1 MKIHLVRSP
10 ELKTETFINVVN
22 VLHQYPGPIKFIAI
36 EEGGIIPSTA
46 QTQTWDNEEDFKTKK
61 IPPRANYS
69 EAVHFFEFP
78 KEERMRTWEQLFEH
92 CVLYRAKHRI
102 SSSEI
107 VVLLTDDNND
117 RNWFGSVAP
126 NMKDYFIQTSNWE
139 AYFGDVDVRF
149 PIAYEVIVWVMRYY
163 MFANNQAVYDGVHH
177 TPFGCIM
184 DFCQNKSQIS
194 LKMRTADVCPDCM
207 KILRY
212 RDISPFI
219 LKQFF
224 AILEG
229 IRSGMTFKGRAVLLY
244 EPSKLIVKR
253 KAKMII
259 FKEMGDLQL
268 SFAPKEIALYCLF
281 LETNTAEGIQLNELK
296 NYKKELFDYYGDIS
310 NLQDNHQIKQAI
322 ELLIGESPNDR
333 DMTISRINSKIKNA
347 VGDEL
352 AEFYIIKGE
361 RGGAKKIKLD
371 RELVIMR

>member
-10 ELKTETFINVVN
+10 ELKKETFHNVVN
-22 VLHQYPGPIKFIAI
+22 VLNQYPGPLEFIAI
-36 EEGGIIPSTA
+36 EDGGIIPSSS
-46 QTQTWDNEEDFKTKK
+46 QTRTWDNDEDFKRKELHNEVK
-61 IPPRANYS
+61 FSLAEPIL
-69 EAVHFFEFP
+69 FP
-78 KEERMRTWEQLFEH
+78 FNENMRTWEQLFEH
-92 CVLYRAKHRI
+92 CELYRTKHRV
-102 SSSEI
+102 SRNDL

-117 RNWFGSVAP
+117 KNWFGSVAP

-163 MFANNQAVYDGVHH
+163 MFTNNQAVYDGVHH

-207 KILRY
+207 KVLRD

-224 AILEG
+224 TILEG
-229 IRSGMTFKGRAVLLY
+229 IRAGMIFRGRTILLF
-244 EPSKLIVKR
+244 EPSKLEISGLMKKIKFTDIGNLELR
-253 KAKMII
+253 
-259 FKEMGDLQL
+259 LN
-268 SFAPKEIALYCLF
+268 PKEKTLYL
-281 LETNTAEGIQLNELK
+281 LYLDHPEGIMLN
-296 NYKKELFDYYGDIS
+296 NIQDFRKEVEDYYFRFAVGD
-310 NLQDNHQIKQAI
+310 NDEAKKRAI
-322 ELLIGESPNDR
+322 DLLLNPQEGDR
-333 DMTISRINSKIKNA
+333 DTVISRINSRIRNT
-347 VGDEL
+347 VGEDL

-371 RELVIMR
+371 RELVIGLDI

>member
-10 ELKTETFINVVN
+10 ELKIETFQNVVN
-22 VLHQYPGPIKFIAI
+22 VLYQYPGPLEFIAI
-36 EEGGIIPSTA
+36 EDGGIIPSST
-46 QTQTWDNEEDFKTKK
+46 QTRTWDNEKDFKMKELHNEVK
-61 IPPRANYS
+61 FSLAEPIL
-69 EAVHFFEFP
+69 FP
-78 KEERMRTWEQLFEH
+78 FNENMRTWEQLFEH
-92 CVLYRAKHRI
+92 CELYRAKNRVSPHDL
-102 SSSEI
+102 

-117 RNWFGSVAP
+117 KNWFGGVAP

-139 AYFGDVDVRF
+139 AYFGDVDIRF

-163 MFANNQAVYDGVHH
+163 KFANNQAVYDGVHH

-207 KILRY
+207 KVLRD

-224 AILEG
+224 TILEG
-229 IRSGMTFKGRAVLLY
+229 IRAGMIFRGRTILLF
-244 EPSKLIVKR
+244 EPSKLEISGLMKKIKFTDIGNLELR
-253 KAKMII
+253 
-259 FKEMGDLQL
+259 LN
-268 SFAPKEIALYCLF
+268 PKQKTLYL
-281 LETNTAEGIQLNELK
+281 LYLAHPEGIMLN
-296 NYKKELFDYYGDIS
+296 NIQDFRKEVEDYYFRFAVGDNVEAKIR
-310 NLQDNHQIKQAI
+310 AI
-322 ELLIGESPNDR
+322 DLLLNPMEGDR
-333 DMTISRINSKIKNA
+333 DIVISRINSIIRNT

>member
-10 ELKTETFINVVN
+10 ELKIETFHNVVN
-22 VLHQYPGPIKFIAI
+22 ILHQYPGPLKFLAI
-36 EEGGIIPSTA
+36 EDGGIIPSSS
-46 QTQTWDNEEDFKTKK
+46 QTRTWDNDEDFKRKELHDEVK
-61 IPPRANYS
+61 FSLAEPIL
-69 EAVHFFEFP
+69 FP
-78 KEERMRTWEQLFEH
+78 FNENMRTWEQLFEH
-92 CVLYRAKHRI
+92 CELYRAKNRVSTHDL
-102 SSSEI
+102 

-117 RNWFGSVAP
+117 KNWFGGVAP

-139 AYFGDVDVRF
+139 AYFGDVDIRF

-163 MFANNQAVYDGVHH
+163 MFANNQAVYNGVHH

-207 KILRY
+207 KVLRD

-224 AILEG
+224 TILEG
-229 IRSGMTFKGRAVLLY
+229 IRAGMIFRGRTILLF
-244 EPSKLIVKR
+244 EPSKLEISGLMKKIKFTDIGNLELR
-253 KAKMII
+253 
-259 FKEMGDLQL
+259 LN
-268 SFAPKEIALYCLF
+268 PKEKTLYL
-281 LETNTAEGIQLNELK
+281 LYLDHPEGIMLN
-296 NYKKELFDYYGDIS
+296 NIQDFRKEVEDYYYRFAVGD
-310 NLQDNHQIKQAI
+310 NDEAKKRAI
-322 ELLIGESPNDR
+322 DLLLNPQEGDR
-333 DMTISRINSKIKNA
+333 DTVISRINARIRNT
-347 VGDEL
+347 VGEDL

>member
-1 MKIHLVRSP
+1 M
-10 ELKTETFINVVN
+10 
-22 VLHQYPGPIKFIAI
+22 
-36 EEGGIIPSTA
+36 EEP
-46 QTQTWDNEEDFKTKK
+46 
-61 IPPRANYS
+61 
-69 EAVHFFEFP
+69 
-78 KEERMRTWEQLFEH
+78 MRTWEELFEH
-92 CVLYRAKHRI
+92 CVLYRSKHRVPTN
-102 SSSEI
+102 EI
-107 VVLLTDDNND
+107 VVLLTDDNNNW
-117 RNWFGSVAP
+117 NWFGGVAP

-139 AYFGDVDVRF
+139 AYFGKVDSRF

-163 MFANNQAVYDGVHH
+163 MFSKDIEVLENSHKI
-177 TPFGCIM
+177 PKGCIM

-194 LKMRTADVCPDCM
+194 LKMRTADVCSDCM
-207 KILRY
+207 KLLRD

-268 SFAPKEIALYCLF
+268 SFTPKEIALYCLF

-296 NYKKELFDYYGDIS
+296 NYKKELFEYYGDIS
-310 NLQDNHQIKQAI
+310 NLQDNNQIKQAI

-347 VGDEL
+347 VGNEL

-371 RELVIMR
+371 REKVVWN